1 MKKRILIFSL
11 VICAFLMLSS
21 VSVMAA
27 EDDLSLINGD
37 SVLLSSADDP
47 LPKGAFFD
55 VAERDWFFN
64 YVRFVSLNDIFQGYP
79 DQTFSPNKDMT
90 RAEVVRVLYTLE
102 GEPVAKST
110 TRFSDVPLNEWYAE
124 EVEWAASVGVVA
136 GYPDGK
142 FAPQKHVSRQD
153 FVSMLYRY
161 ANYKKFKTDGR
172 AEMSFPDSADTN
184 GYALEPFAWAI
195 DAGIING
202 TVEADRVYL
211 RPGANTTRAQV
222 AKMLSDFATEYME
235 MGKLEELRFFISRD
249 QLTLGASCRL
259 DSCLAISPETAY
271 RELEWSSSD
280 ESVITVNRGVI
291 TGVGL
296 GTATI
301 TCTSFDGKTDSLT
314 ITVTENSHSP
324 SSDIADFLELK
335 GEGFYGGGHPSG
347 GMSWYYTG
355 SDGDWDYLFGLAI
368 DDGNYLY
375 MVNQAYNNKE
385 KYGYQL
391 DTNITTNKAH
401 SLFYLWDT
409 DSGEVWKGYDEYDL
423 RAITKETEFVLSNL
437 STDEVV
443 FVDPATKEVADEI
456 YSEETHF
463 IISQLEPIMA
473 EMGFDFT
480 LKDLWF
486 EKY

>member
-1 MKKRILIFSL
+1 MKKRILILSL

-27 EDDLSLINGD
+27 EDDLSLSNGN

-102 GEPVAKST
+102 GEPVAEPT

-184 GYALEPFAWAI
+184 EYALEPFAWAM

-235 MGKLEELRFFISRD
+235 MGKLEELRFFIVRD

-259 DSCLAISPETAY
+259 DSCLAIFPETAY

-314 ITVTENSHSP
+314 ITVTEKATYP
-324 SSDIADFLELK
+324 VGDVIDFLELK

-355 SDGDWDYLFGLAI
+355 SDGDWDYLFGLVI
-368 DDGNYLY
+368 DDGNMLY
-375 MVNQAYNNKE
+375 MVSSSYNNKD
-385 KYGYQL
+385 KFGYQVEADL
-391 DTNITTNKAH
+391 SSAYSNST
-401 SLFYLWDT
+401 FWLWD
-409 DSGEVWKGYDEYDL
+409 DSSGEMWTGKDEFYP
-423 RAITKETEFVLSNL
+423 AGITKNTDFVLMNILDSSLNYL
-437 STDEVV
+437 DSTAD
-443 FVDPATKEVADEI
+443 FDEI
-456 YSEETHF
+456 YSEEMHF

-480 LKDLWF
+480 LKDLRF
-486 EKY
+486 ENY